1 MKYMYSDEVRDIIS
15 ETYDS
20 TAYEAITS
28 ILWQDGTPWQ
38 LVKFERDIELDGE
51 WYRVV
56 LIEKITYDPDDLEAV
71 DYSEDI
77 LFEAWRV

>member
-1 MKYMYSDEVRDIIS
+1 MKYMYIDEILDIIS

-20 TAYEAITS
+20 TAYEAITG

-56 LIEKITYDPDDLEAV
+56 LIEKITYDSDDLEAV

-77 LFEAWRV
+77 LFEAWRI